1 MRRGLHPATEDDV
14 FKITRSHVSSRRLSI
29 VSRRSVPAH
38 WRAGDNGPL
47 AVGDSVPVASWERIV
62 LAADPLAIVLDSGD
76 IRLRLGR
83 SIRDRTFATLVVG
96 LFALAT
102 LLVAA
107 VGLAGVVAYTVAK
120 RTREIAI
127 RLALGATVDDV
138 RRLVVRNALL
148 PATCGIV
155 GGIIASVSL
164 SRVLEGL
171 LYGIHPTDPSTLVLA
186 STGLLG
192 TVLIAAVVPA
202 TRAVRISP
210 ATALRM
216 E

>member
-1 MRRGLHPATEDDV
+1 MYEAAQWLGAQPHTTYVLRV
-14 FKITRSHVSSRRLSI
+14 
-29 VSRRSVPAH
+29 
-38 WRAGDNGPL
+38 
-47 AVGDSVPVASWERIV
+47 VGDSVPVASWERIV
-62 LAADPLAIVLDSGD
+62 HAADPLAIVLDSGD
-76 IRLRLGR
+76 IRLRLDR

-107 VGLAGVVAYTVAK
+107 VGVAGVVAYTVAK

-138 RRLVVRNALL
+138 RRLVVRDALIA
-148 PATCGIV
+148 ATCGMV

-164 SRVLEGL
+164 SRVLESL
-171 LYGIHPTDPSTLVLA
+171 LYGIHSTDPSTLVLA
-186 STGLLG
+186 SAGLLG

-202 TRAVRISP
+202 TRAVRIKP